1 MARRAFVH
9 YLGLMA
15 IFPRP
20 SRPGAIWAD
29 LKAFFRQQERPKFGI
44 LARSICIPL
53 LIVAG
58 FYHDASMDKRAVQI
72 VYVQNLDPNRT
83 DEEIMK
89 QNIEDQKKLDAKRA
103 ETQRSYQRLA
113 DKLGIDYEGKK

>member
-1 MARRAFVH
+1 
-9 YLGLMA
+9 MA

-20 SRPGAIWAD
+20 SRPSAVWTD
-29 LKAFFRQQERPKFGI
+29 FKAFLRQQGRPKFG
-44 LARSICIPL
+44 LMALSMVIPL

-58 FYHDASMDKRAVQI
+58 FYHDSTMDRRAAQI
-72 VYVQNLDPNRT
+72 VYVQTLDPNRT

-89 QNIEDQKKLDAKRA
+89 QNIEDQKKLDAERA

-113 DKLGIDYEGKK
+113 DKLGIEYEGKK

>member
-1 MARRAFVH
+1 VARRTFVY
-9 YLGLMA
+9 YLAAMS

-20 SRPGAIWAD
+20 SRPSAVWAD
-29 LKAFFRQQERPKFGI
+29 FKAFLRQQGRPKFGLI
-44 LARSICIPL
+44 ALSMVIPL

-58 FYHDASMDKRAVQI
+58 FYHDAGMDKRPPQI
-72 VYVQNLDPNRT
+72 VYVQMLDPNRT
-83 DEEIMK
+83 DEEIMQ
-89 QNIEDQKKLDAKRA
+89 QNIEDQKKLDAQRA